1 MKAWQL
7 RGFGRENLVLADVP
21 NPQPGPS
28 EVLIR
33 VSAVSLNYRDKLVVE
48 GLYNPDVIFPM
59 TQVADT
65 VGEIVEVGRDVTRM
79 AVGDRV
85 LTQYATRWIDG
96 DPDGDEVVHT
106 LGNTIP
112 GGLAEYLV
120 LDESAVVKAPK
131 YLSDEEASTLPV
143 AALTAWFSL
152 VTEGKLTAG
161 QTVVLQGTG
170 GVSLFGL
177 QIAHALGARTIV
189 TSSSDAKLGR
199 VRSLGA
205 TETVN
210 YARMPAWEKEVL
222 SLTGGK
228 GADHILEVVGGKSLA
243 QSLIAVRPG
252 GRITVIGILDGFTS
266 EIPIFTLLRK
276 QAVIRGMVT
285 GPRRVFEEMNE
296 ALESLKIRPV
306 IDAVYAF
313 EDTLKAYEHLYRGA
327 FGKIV
332 IRVGK

>member
-1 MKAWQL
+1 MTK
-7 RGFGRENLVLADVP
+7 GRLAV
-21 NPQPGPS
+21 
-28 EVLIR
+28 
-33 VSAVSLNYRDKLVVE
+33 
-48 GLYNPDVIFPM
+48 
-59 TQVADT
+59 
-65 VGEIVEVGRDVTRM
+65 
-79 AVGDRV
+79 
-85 LTQYATRWIDG
+85 
-96 DPDGDEVVHT
+96 
-106 LGNTIP
+106 
-112 GGLAEYLV
+112 
-120 LDESAVVKAPK
+120 
-131 YLSDEEASTLPV
+131 
-143 AALTAWFSL
+143 
-152 VTEGKLTAG
+152 G

-189 TSSSDAKLGR
+189 TSSSDEKLER

-210 YARMPAWEKEVL
+210 YARTPDWEKEVL
-222 SLTGGK
+222 SLTDGK

-243 QSLIAVRPG
+243 QSLTAVRPG

-276 QAVIRGMVT
+276 QAVIQGIVT

-327 FGKIV
+327 FGKMV
-332 IRVGK
+332 IRVRK